1 MVGVT
6 VVSGACGAPTGA
18 RAGGRL
24 GGQARDFVSDA
35 ESPRSRPVG
44 SDAPGQAGS
53 LRVTPPAVRCHG
65 ELGGHVGAGTGQ
77 VEPREAKCRWPLV
90 FAAAGARARG
100 DVAAPAR
107 PSPPRGRRVQMRVQE
122 AGWVLAAR
130 PGTTGV
136 GGQLPPAA
144 VGAGGQW
151 TPRPSPTFLF
161 YSSFFPS
168 RFVMET
174 LTQPPDGGRA
184 RPGLRA
190 FGTLRER
197 GAHSA
202 LPGKQLDATKSRV
215 GAGGARRSAPALGS
229 LPPPGSPQAPS
240 PRRGLRV
247 AFGKTQPRNI

>member
-1 MVGVT
+1 MVAC
-6 VVSGACGAPTGA
+6 GACGAPTGA

-65 ELGGHVGAGTGQ
+65 ELGGHFGAGTGQ

-107 PSPPRGRRVQMRVQE
+107 PSAPRGRHVQMRVQE

-161 YSSFFPS
+161 YELFPAS
-168 RFVMET
+168 R
-174 LTQPPDGGRA
+174 PY
-184 RPGLRA
+184 LRRSVQLGVREEDILGVQA
-190 FGTLRER
+190 PRGWEGESGQKER
-197 GAHSA
+197 GP
-202 LPGKQLDATKSRV
+202 L
-215 GAGGARRSAPALGS
+215 
-229 LPPPGSPQAPS
+229 
-240 PRRGLRV
+240 
-247 AFGKTQPRNI
+247 

>member
-1 MVGVT
+1 MVAC
-6 VVSGACGAPTGA
+6 GACGAPTGA

-107 PSPPRGRRVQMRVQE
+107 PSPPRGRCVQMRVQE

-161 YSSFFPS
+161 YELFPAS
-168 RFVMET
+168 R
-174 LTQPPDGGRA
+174 PY
-184 RPGLRA
+184 LRRSVQLGVREEDILGVQA
-190 FGTLRER
+190 PRGWEGESGQKER
-197 GAHSA
+197 GP
-202 LPGKQLDATKSRV
+202 LRG
-215 GAGGARRSAPALGS
+215 APAGREAS
-229 LPPPGSPQAPS
+229 TTPPPGTRGPRAQSQWEPEGPVPRLSCVRPS
-240 PRRGLRV
+240 SGALRV
-247 AFGKTQPRNI
+247 RCDG